1 MLSKDRKKYD
11 KPYYA
16 CLDKKKKKKKKK
28 KKWGKDVKKSQKIR
42 VIGTVSIVRDVL
54 GNKV

>member
-16 CLDKKKKKKKKK
+16 CLDKKKKKQ
-28 KKWGKDVKKSQKIR
+28 KKWGKDVKKAKKS
-42 VIGTVSIVRDVL
+42 VSL
-54 GNKV
+54 GL

>member
-16 CLDKKKKKKKKK
+16 CLDKKKKKK
-28 KKWGKDVKKSQKIR
+28 WGKDVKKGQKIR
-42 VIGTVSIVRDVL
+42 VIGTVSIARDVL